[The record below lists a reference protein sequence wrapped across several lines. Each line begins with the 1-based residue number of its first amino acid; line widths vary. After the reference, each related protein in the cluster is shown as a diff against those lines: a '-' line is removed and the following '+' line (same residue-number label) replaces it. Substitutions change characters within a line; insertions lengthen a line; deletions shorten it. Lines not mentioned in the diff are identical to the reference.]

1 MTGGCRNFSSRG
13 DSGDSIGWDIPTGAR
28 TIPHY
33 SRPSLPPT
41 TNSVVIQQSTRI
53 IIAGRDC
60 SGVCNPGHID
70 RTEADQSG
78 AVAQTA
84 LVVSSRALDCIIKVG
99 GTGVGLSGR
108 DAGGSVEHRLEAPR
122 VGDPQQDPCA
132 VGHRGGD
139 GDGVGFR
146 IFEVIGR
153 IEGGDLVAVGDC
165 PLDIGAAAVL
175 QGDVATIQRVGR
187 GDGGDIHGLT
197 EIDRDVA

>member
-1 MTGGCRNFSSRG
+1 MRLPGRNTYWTVE
-13 DSGDSIGWDIPTGAR
+13 D
-28 TIPHY
+28 
-33 SRPSLPPT
+33 
-41 TNSVVIQQSTRI
+41 
-53 IIAGRDC
+53 
-60 SGVCNPGHID
+60 
-70 RTEADQSG
+70 
-78 AVAQTA
+78 
-84 LVVSSRALDCIIKVG
+84 
-99 GTGVGLSGR
+99 GLKT
-108 DAGGSVEHRLEAPR
+108 PR